1 MEDSGFD
8 SGDRVAN
15 FMVKDCADVQF
26 SNFLSIPCVVF
37 VSDGKVCDASWLIFE
52 SLACRGKLVLMKF
65 RVFHNFRDLILP
77 FYRRTQQNYGNNN
90 NQQHSVE
97 SDNSSHENI
106 VGRRSAKAKP
116 VPRCDS
122 IDDLVFKNPSLP
134 VDHPSSDGS
143 VKLQVPIGAA
153 KKSHHNDHNKQ
164 ISNIRGLQ
172 RKLEQKVERAKK
184 SFERANNSESENV
197 R

>member
-1 MEDSGFD
+1 MEKFVM
-8 SGDRVAN
+8 RV
-15 FMVKDCADVQF
+15 DW
-26 SNFLSIPCVVF
+26 FL
-37 VSDGKVCDASWLIFE
+37 KVLLCH
-52 SLACRGKLVLMKF
+52 GKLVLMKF
-65 RVFHNFRDLILP
+65 RVFHNFRDLISS

-90 NQQHSVE
+90 NQHSVE
-97 SDNSSHENI
+97 SDNSSLENI
-106 VGRRSAKAKP
+106 VGRRSAKTKP

-134 VDHPSSDGS
+134 ADHPSDGS
-143 VKLQVPIGAA
+143 VKLQVPLEAA

>member
-1 MEDSGFD
+1 M
-8 SGDRVAN
+8 
-15 FMVKDCADVQF
+15 K
-26 SNFLSIPCVVF
+26 
-37 VSDGKVCDASWLIFE
+37 VSL
-52 SLACRGKLVLMKF
+52 CRGKLVLMKF

-134 VDHPSSDGS
+134 ADHPADDGS